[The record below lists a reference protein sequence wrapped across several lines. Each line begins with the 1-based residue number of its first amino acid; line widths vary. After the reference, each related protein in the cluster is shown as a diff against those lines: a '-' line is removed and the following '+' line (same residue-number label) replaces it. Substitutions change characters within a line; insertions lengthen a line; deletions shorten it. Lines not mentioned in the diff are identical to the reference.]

1 MDEMR
6 QPRGRFRTQG
16 LPKPP
21 NGKVLV
27 CPDCGEKMI
36 LKDSR
41 FGWFYGCVTFPKC
54 RATHGADPLGEP
66 LGEPADAETKQW
78 RIKAHDAFDQLWK
91 APDSTMSRSESY
103 KWMIETLA
111 LTQDEAH
118 IAMFGITR
126 CKQLIE
132 AIRVRNE
139 LAEIND
145 CVDWETVR
153 ARRAEKKFRHRKHSY
168 V

>member
-1 MDEMR
+1 M
-6 QPRGRFRTQG
+6 
-16 LPKPP
+16 
-21 NGKVLV
+21 VLR
-27 CPDCGEKMI
+27 
-36 LKDSR
+36 DSR
-41 FGWFYGCVTFPKC
+41 YGWFYGCIRFPQCK
-54 RATHGADPLGEP
+54 ATHGAHPSGEP
-66 LGEPADAETKQW
+66 LGEPATAETKQW
-78 RIKAHDAFDQLWK
+78 RIKAHEAFDQLWK
-91 APDSTMSRSESY
+91 GADATMSRSEAY

-118 IAMFGITR
+118 IAMFGINR

-132 AIRVRNE
+132 AIRLRDE

-153 ARRAEKKFRHRKHSY
+153 ARRAEKRNRNRRNSY